1 MKVLRGYYEETLMK
15 EQNDEEK
22 HIEGKKK
29 VKEWL
34 KQKKFESKVME
45 QEIQKEKHYHQEY

>member
-1 MKVLRGYYEETLMK
+1 VKKKKETEQRIKRNLKMKVLRGYYEETLMK

-29 VKEWL
+29 L
-34 KQKKFESKVME
+34 KND
-45 QEIQKEKHYHQEY
+45 